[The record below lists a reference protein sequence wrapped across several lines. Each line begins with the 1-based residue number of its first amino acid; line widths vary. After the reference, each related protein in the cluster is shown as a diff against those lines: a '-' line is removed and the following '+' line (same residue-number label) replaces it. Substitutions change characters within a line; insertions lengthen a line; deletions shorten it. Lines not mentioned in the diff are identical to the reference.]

1 MRLSID
7 IPKLSNVNGAA
18 RNSHKESA
26 SAPDNS
32 INCPVFLQ
40 DLLYATALHD
50 CLSHQEIE

>member
-7 IPKLSNVNGAA
+7 IPKLTNVSGDA
-18 RNSHKESA
+18 RNSHEESA

-40 DLLYATALHD
+40 DLLYATAL
-50 CLSHQEIE
+50 S